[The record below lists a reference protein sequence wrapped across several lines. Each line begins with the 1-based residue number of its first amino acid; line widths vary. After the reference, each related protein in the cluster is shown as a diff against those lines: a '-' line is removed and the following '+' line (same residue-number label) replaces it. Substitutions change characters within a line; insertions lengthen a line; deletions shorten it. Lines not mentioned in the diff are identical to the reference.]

1 MPRSLPE
8 ITLLVVDENKQCNHP
23 QHYLYRITSLLVFR
37 SNILQMT
44 MPGFTLHFC
53 FDIYCFSSHLNT
65 WNAILR
71 TSLSVAFRLPRCGI
85 SNT

>member
-37 SNILQMT
+37 LNILEKE
-44 MPGFTLHFC
+44 LDH
-53 FDIYCFSSHLNT
+53 SS
-65 WNAILR
+65 
-71 TSLSVAFRLPRCGI
+71 
-85 SNT
+85 